1 MSYIVHLTL
10 VLQTLYL
17 VSESQELTRRTIKLA
32 VASYLASPMS
42 GEVRTW
48 IQDYDRQLTILERAD
63 RDTLDKIVEVMQF
76 YSIDAAEMSK
86 LREKI
91 PPVSSLPDEQWET
104 ERS

>member
-1 MSYIVHLTL
+1 MSYIIHLTL

-42 GEVRTW
+42 GEVQTW

-63 RDTLDKIVEVMQF
+63 RDILDKIAEVMQF
-76 YSIDAAEMSK
+76 YSINAAEMSK

-91 PPVSSLPDEQWET
+91 PPVGSLPDEPWET